1 MTTVL
6 RGLCATSLLVLATA
20 CSTPVV
26 DKLDNTQPSGSAF
39 NNQLTQEYKLLAAFE
54 ADEMQDYIDAG
65 HFAEKGIKA
74 SKNRQTGPDDVW
86 SRDIPKGHVAE
97 LTTARETLMTAF
109 DNDARNRYPVPA
121 ATAQAKFDC
130 WLEQQEENDQPLHI
144 AACRNA
150 FQTAMGMIESREQA
164 RMSSKTQVADRSR
177 AADRTPSTGSGPAEP
192 LAVVYFDFDESVI
205 EGGELNKIERI
216 AADLRSRKDG
226 YAIIA
231 TGHTD
236 RVGGYDYNKKLSV
249 ERAVAV
255 KDALIDRGVE
265 PSVIVINGKGET
277 DPAAPTGDGVRDRDN
292 RRVKVSVR

>member
-1 MTTVL
+1 
-6 RGLCATSLLVLATA
+6 LLALATA

-26 DKLDNTQPSGSAF
+26 DKLDKTQPSGSAF
-39 NNQLTQEYKLLAAFE
+39 NNQLTQEYKLLAKFE
-54 ADEMQDYIDAG
+54 ADDMQDFIDAG
-65 HFAEKGIKA
+65 HFAEKGVKA
-74 SKNRQTGPDDVW
+74 SQNGQTEPDGVW
-86 SRDIPKGHVAE
+86 SRDIPKAHVVE
-97 LTTARETLMTAF
+97 LTTARTTLMEAF

-130 WLEQQEENDQPLHI
+130 WLEQQEENYQPQHI

-150 FQTAMGMIESREQA
+150 FQTAMGVIESREQA
-164 RMSSKTQVADRSR
+164 RMSSKPQEADRSR
-177 AADRTPSTGSGPAEP
+177 AADRIASANTEPASP
-192 LAVVYFDFDESVI
+192 LAVVYFDFDEAVI

-231 TGHTD
+231 TGHAD

-265 PSVIVINGKGET
+265 PSVIVINGKGEM
-277 DPAAPTGDGVRDRDN
+277 DPAEPTGDGVRERDN
-292 RRVKVSVR
+292 RRVHVSIR